1 MSAQA
6 PLAGVLQPPP
16 QQSAPHAVSHA
27 DISLLNALN
36 ATSLPR
42 RWGGGDGIAL
52 AAGLAPTDMLWP
64 CASWP
69 APQGGDGV
77 VSMSAE
83 LLGDQRRAN
92 RIRAQLRRYGAEA
105 ALPSFEGH
113 ANATCP
119 QQSRLLAYLNASLP
133 PFDRPRVV
141 SADLVDGAPVV
152 LLASASGRRADT
164 TLLEVTSREV
174 ESSGHGGRTR
184 LRAAS
189 ARGSLSLWTWWWGP
203 WRWDWR
209 RYYSYWKPPTLSLQ
223 LHRSTAGD
231 PLPDRVL
238 QYQQLPLCYEL
249 TPSRTSWFVLPMMVK
264 VEAVDG
270 NTPQCS
276 FAYRGWDYANGRW
289 YYGERWIKGKFDV
302 WNWCARRLELTT

>member
-1 MSAQA
+1 MGLGSSTLPARRGRAPAVAPVALLPEITQA
-6 PLAGVLQPPP
+6 F
-16 QQSAPHAVSHA
+16 QSIWGP
-27 DISLLNALN
+27 SLLEGFGLPDVVATATNLPALGVETVADLAVGVVALFGAGAFIN
-36 ATSLPR
+36 DPGEVETENDGGGFNSGR
-42 RWGGGDGIAL
+42 GGRFGGGGGDGIAL
-52 AAGLAPTDMLWP
+52 AAGLAPTDLLWP

-83 LLGDQRRAN
+83 LLGDQRRVN

-141 SADLVDGAPVV
+141 AADLVDGAPVV

-174 ESSGHGGRTR
+174 ES
-184 LRAAS
+184 
-189 ARGSLSLWTWWWGP
+189 ARG
-203 WRWDWR
+203 
-209 RYYSYWKPPTLSLQ
+209 
-223 LHRSTAGD
+223 
-231 PLPDRVL
+231 
-238 QYQQLPLCYEL
+238 
-249 TPSRTSWFVLPMMVK
+249 
-264 VEAVDG
+264 
-270 NTPQCS
+270 
-276 FAYRGWDYANGRW
+276 
-289 YYGERWIKGKFDV
+289 
-302 WNWCARRLELTT
+302 